1 MLRRGRKLD
10 DRAPEAWSL
19 LRAAEYPAVAQGDR
33 HFALFWRTLAWDHA
47 PGALLLR
54 EAGGSVMRWDGS
66 AYLPAIPGEGLLI
79 ARNPAVADE
88 VSRRVDLAT
97 AAA

>member
-1 MLRRGRKLD
+1 M
-10 DRAPEAWSL
+10 
-19 LRAAEYPAVAQGDR
+19 
-33 HFALFWRTLAWDHA
+33 
-47 PGALLLR
+47 LLR